1 MKKNPIVIHPI
12 SEEKSG
18 FLGFNDSLS
27 EEEALRRAMAISL
40 EDSMSSSAASEAGE
54 GGAALSRMTEE
65 EQLRKAIEDSLKSA
79 TAAEEEEEMES
90 GPDGLTETPDKR
102 LASSSPPSS
111 SLSKKPRL
119 EKGQEESAEN
129 AASAAA
135 ALGAIQINPDH
146 EYRLTGVV
154 SHLGDRANAGH
165 YVADV
170 CTRRGWRRYNDT
182 LIRDGRTPF
191 SDAVKFTTLT

>member
-1 MKKNPIVIHPI
+1 
-12 SEEKSG
+12 
-18 FLGFNDSLS
+18 
-27 EEEALRRAMAISL
+27 MAISL

-54 GGAALSRMTEE
+54 GGGAALSRMTEE
-65 EQLRKAIEDSLKSA
+65 EQLRKAIEDSLK
-79 TAAEEEEEMES
+79 EEEG
-90 GPDGLTETPDKR
+90 GPDGPTGTPDKR
-102 LASSSPPSS
+102 LASSSSPPF

-119 EKGQEESAEN
+119 EKVQESAD
-129 AASAAA
+129 AAA

-182 LIRDGRTPF
+182 LIRDGRT
-191 SDAVKFTTLT
+191 DAIQ

>member
-1 MKKNPIVIHPI
+1 MKKFRFFPHPI
-12 SEEKSG
+12 SEERSG

-65 EQLRKAIEDSLKSA
+65 EQLRKAIEDSLK
-79 TAAEEEEEMES
+79 EEE
-90 GPDGLTETPDKR
+90 GKPDGPTGTPDKR
-102 LASSSPPSS
+102 LASSSPPF

-119 EKGQEESAEN
+119 EKVQQEESAEH
-129 AASAAA
+129 AASAA

-191 SDAVKFTTLT
+191 NDAVT